1 MAAIPLIIENQHDG
15 QWYVIDLPDNWVP
28 QGGVITISV
37 TDQPFPTRNAAQ
49 HVRPSPRSTLLA
61 PTAIAWW
68 QGTKVEQL
76 TGILATKSKNAHNLN
91 HSSSFA
97 HVP

>member
-37 TDQPFPTRNAAQ
+37 SDRPFPTRNAAQ
-49 HVRPSPRSTLLA
+49 HERAKRTQA
-61 PTAIAWW
+61 RRR
-68 QGTKVEQL
+68 
-76 TGILATKSKNAHNLN
+76 
-91 HSSSFA
+91 
-97 HVP
+97 

>member
-1 MAAIPLIIENQHDG
+1 MSSRIVLEVKTRRTVRAGDSVTITPMAAIPLIIENQHDG

-49 HVRPSPRSTLLA
+49 HERAKRTQA
-61 PTAIAWW
+61 RRR
-68 QGTKVEQL
+68 
-76 TGILATKSKNAHNLN
+76 
-91 HSSSFA
+91 
-97 HVP
+97 